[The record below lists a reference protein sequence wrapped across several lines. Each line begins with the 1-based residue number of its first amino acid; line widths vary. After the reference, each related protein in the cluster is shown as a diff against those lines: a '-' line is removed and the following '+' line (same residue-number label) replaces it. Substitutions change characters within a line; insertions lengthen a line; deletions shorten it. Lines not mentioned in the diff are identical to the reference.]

1 MAKKIKEE
9 TQNNSEKNPRD
20 WGLIQKKGRDGKPIW
35 YARIIRIDEKGN
47 KKQYTQKGDNKTHA
61 RQLRDKL
68 AEKYTN
74 FGEQI
79 LNGERMTFK
88 ELAENYKKRKLI
100 PAKYH
105 NDRKVAGLRSHQT
118 ANYFLDTLLEHFG
131 SKRIKSITPSDIEV
145 FKQKRLD
152 KPIKFKQKN
161 EEGKI
166 VELER
171 QRAIAGVNR
180 ELALLRTILNDAVYN
195 GWLIRSPFLNAKGLV
210 SLADENKRERVLSFD
225 EEKRLLITCLA
236 DLPRTYKRKGKEI
249 SVVIKSRRK
258 HLKPLII
265 LAVDTAMRRGELL
278 TLRWS
283 DVDFDNRL
291 IAILAF
297 NTKTAK
303 PRNVGM
309 TQRVYDELSELW
321 KNSPKDLDGLIFGIT
336 DSVKKSFSS
345 ACSDAGI
352 DDFHFHDLRHT
363 AITRMI
369 QAGLSPMEV
378 MKVSGHTQMATFAR
392 YVNPNTQAVT
402 RIADVLT
409 AFHAQSV
416 SKSSNEFS
424 EFVN

>member
-152 KPIKFKQKN
+152 KPIKFKQKM
-161 EEGKI
+161 K
-166 VELER
+166 
-171 QRAIAGVNR
+171 RA
-180 ELALLRTILNDAVYN
+180 
-195 GWLIRSPFLNAKGLV
+195 K
-210 SLADENKRERVLSFD
+210 LSN
-225 EEKRLLITCLA
+225 LS
-236 DLPRTYKRKGKEI
+236 GKE
-249 SVVIKSRRK
+249 
-258 HLKPLII
+258 PLR
-265 LAVDTAMRRGELL
+265 A
-278 TLRWS
+278 
-283 DVDFDNRL
+283 L
-291 IAILAF
+291 IVNSLCF
-297 NTKTAK
+297 
-303 PRNVGM
+303 GQSLM
-309 TQRVYDELSELW
+309 TRF
-321 KNSPKDLDGLIFGIT
+321 I
-336 DSVKKSFSS
+336 
-345 ACSDAGI
+345 
-352 DDFHFHDLRHT
+352 
-363 AITRMI
+363 M
-369 QAGLSPMEV
+369 AGL
-378 MKVSGHTQMATFAR
+378 FAR
-392 YVNPNTQAVT
+392 H
-402 RIADVLT
+402 
-409 AFHAQSV
+409 F
-416 SKSSNEFS
+416 
-424 EFVN
+424 